1 MEGAEQ
7 TYKAGILVEEGV
19 EMMAVAGA
27 AEVLA
32 SLEAY
37 QVCSI
42 GSGRQQVTSSC
53 GLQLLPDLSFADC
66 HQLDVLVLP
75 GTVVPGTAVP
85 GTAGAWQMP
94 DDALLRWIKAMSI
107 KTSAILAAGNGVML
121 LAATG
126 LLSGRRFACSLP
138 EHLYLQLLELAPGCK
153 RVKQARFVADKD
165 LITTAGGTACLEGA
179 LQAVQL
185 LRNKA
190 AAQQAASA
198 IAYPAWRQPVPGSER
213 SGDRNTENSSWRS
226 NK

>member
-7 TYKAGILVEEGV
+7 TYKAGILVEDGV
-19 EMMAVAGA
+19 EMIAVAGA

-42 GSGRQQVTSSC
+42 GASRQQVTTSC
-53 GLQLLPDLSFADC
+53 GLQLLPDMPFTDC
-66 HQLDVLVLP
+66 HHLDVLVLP
-75 GTVVPGTAVP
+75 GTAVP
-85 GTAGAWQMP
+85 GTSMPGTTGAWEMP
-94 DDALLRWIKAMSI
+94 SDALLRWIKAMSI
-107 KTSAILAAGNGVML
+107 KTSVILAAGNGVML

-126 LLSGRRFACSLP
+126 LLTGRRFACSLP
-138 EHLYLQLLELAPGCK
+138 ENLYLQLLELAPGAK
-153 RVKQARFVADKD
+153 QVKQVRFVADKD
-165 LITTAGGTACLEGA
+165 LITTAAGTACLEGA
-179 LQAVQL
+179 LQAVQF

-198 IAYPAWRQPVPGSER
+198 IAYPAWRPPVPGSEKTGGGAR
-213 SGDRNTENSSWRS
+213 ENSSWRS